1 MSCDYVVIG
10 GGPSGLLHA
19 LTAADA
25 GRTVTVLEAAD
36 HAGGAVSDIVLD
48 GVRLNGG
55 AESYAIGTG
64 AMVEWIETLG
74 LSDQVAS
81 PKGNASWI
89 HSNHGPF
96 PIPGTSLWG
105 IPTEPLN
112 DDVKRAVGRW
122 GALRAWADALLP
134 GSYGAE
140 PGISTYDYVSKRM
153 GKRVADRLLVPLITG
168 VHSADPRTL
177 ELEALVPGLIDSV
190 KQYGSLR
197 RGARAVLDKRRAANH
212 SAKTAGAAVGAT
224 VPTMSTLIDGLVD
237 ALKQRGG
244 TLQTGVRV
252 SSIHR
257 VDSGR
262 DDSGRDG
269 RGGWTVD
276 ADGGRSFDAATLAV
290 ATDPDT
296 ARNLLSEPAP
306 EVAEHIP
313 EAPASPARLVAM
325 SVVSPKLAR
334 NPRGNGVLVPPDT
347 GGVRAKAMTHLSAKW
362 EHIEREAS
370 KVADRA
376 FVRLSYSPQDGE
388 LPDPALF
395 PEQAVQDLAAMTGV
409 DATEI
414 EVRDWLVQDWPV
426 TQRRRLPGHAES
438 LAALSIALSEDPT
451 LELTGSWRAGT
462 GLDAIARFAKTTHV
476 PPAPTNST
484 PRTNDTP

>member
-19 LTAADA
+19 LAAADA

-64 AMVEWIETLG
+64 AMVEWIEALG

-81 PKGNASWI
+81 PQGNASWI

-122 GALRAWADALLP
+122 GALRAWGDALLP
-134 GSYGAE
+134 GGYGAK

-197 RGARAVLDKRRAANH
+197 RGARAVLDKRRAANQ

-244 TLQTGVRV
+244 TLETGVRV
-252 SSIHR
+252 SSIRR
-257 VDSGR
+257 VDSG
-262 DDSGRDG
+262 
-269 RGGWTVD
+269 GWTVL
-276 ADGGRSFDAATLAV
+276 ADDGRSFDTATLAV

-306 EVAEHIP
+306 EVARHIP
-313 EAPASPARLVAM
+313 EAPASPVRLVAM
-325 SVVSPKLAR
+325 SVVSLKLAR

-347 GGVRAKAMTHLSAKW
+347 RGVRAKAMTHLSAKW

-370 KVADRA
+370 KVSDRA
-376 FVRLSYSPQDGE
+376 FVRLSYSPVDGE

-395 PEQAVQDLAAMTGV
+395 PVQAVQDLAAMTGV

-414 EVRDWLVQDWPV
+414 EVRDWLIQDWPA

-438 LAALSIALSEDPT
+438 LATLSIALSEDPT

-476 PPAPTNST
+476 PPSPTDSRN
-484 PRTNDTP
+484 

>member
-19 LTAADA
+19 LAAADA

-64 AMVEWIETLG
+64 AMVEWIEALG

-81 PKGNASWI
+81 PQGNASWI

-112 DDVKRAVGRW
+112 DDVKRAVGWW
-122 GALRAWADALLP
+122 GALRAWGDALLP

-140 PGISTYDYVSKRM
+140 LGISTYDYVSKRM

-197 RGARAVLDKRRAANH
+197 RGARAVLDKRRANNQ
-212 SAKTAGAAVGAT
+212 SGKTAGAAVGAT

-244 TLQTGVRV
+244 TLETGVRV
-252 SSIHR
+252 SSLR
-257 VDSGR
+257 R
-262 DDSGRDG
+262 DD
-269 RGGWTVD
+269 RGGWTVL
-276 ADGGRSFDAATLAV
+276 ADDGRSFDTATIAV

-296 ARNLLSEPAP
+296 ARDLLSEPAP
-306 EVAEHIP
+306 EVATHIP
-313 EAPASPARLVAM
+313 EAPASPVRLVAM

-347 GGVRAKAMTHLSAKW
+347 RGVRSKAMTHLSAKW

-376 FVRLSYSPQDGE
+376 FVRLSYSPADGE

-476 PPAPTNST
+476 PPAPTDTRHST
-484 PRTNDTP
+484 DTTP

>member
-1 MSCDYVVIG
+1 MNSDYLVIG

-19 LTAADA
+19 LAAAHA

-64 AMVEWIETLG
+64 AMSEWIETLG
-74 LSDQVAS
+74 LSDQVVS
-81 PKGNASWI
+81 PQGNASWI

-112 DDVKRAVGRW
+112 KDVKRAVGRW
-122 GALRAWADALLP
+122 GAIRAWVDALLP
-134 GSYGAE
+134 GSFGAK

-153 GKRVADRLLVPLITG
+153 GQRVADRLLVPLITG

-177 ELEALVPGLIDSV
+177 ELEALVPGLIDNV

-197 RGARAVLDKRRAANH
+197 RGARAILDKRRSASH
-212 SAKTAGAAVGAT
+212 SAKTAGAAVAAT
-224 VPTMSTLIDGLVD
+224 VPTMSTLIDGLVNVL
-237 ALKQRGG
+237 AQRGG
-244 TLQTGVRV
+244 TLETSVRV
-252 SSIHR
+252 TSLRRNHS
-257 VDSGR
+257 
-262 DDSGRDG
+262 
-269 RGGWTVD
+269 GGWTVE
-276 ADGGRSFDAATLAV
+276 ADDGRRYEAASVAL

-296 ARNLLSEPAP
+296 TRDLLAEPAP
-306 EVAEHIP
+306 NIARHIP
-313 EAPASPARLVAM
+313 EAPASPVRLVAL
-325 SVVSPKLAR
+325 SVVSQKLALD
-334 NPRGNGVLVPPDT
+334 PRGNGVLVPPDT
-347 GGVRAKAMTHLSAKW
+347 HGVRAKAMTHLSAKW
-362 EHIEREAS
+362 EHIERVAS
-370 KVADRA
+370 KVPGRV
-376 FVRLSYSPQDGE
+376 FVRLSYSPVDGE

-395 PEQAVQDLAAMTGV
+395 PEQAVKDLAAMTGV
-409 DATEI
+409 DAEDI
-414 EVRDWLVQDWPV
+414 EVRDWLIQDWPV

-462 GLDAIARFAKTTHV
+462 GLDAIARFARTTHV
-476 PPAPTNST
+476 PPAPSGTT
-484 PRTNDTP
+484 ER